1 MKQSFALLVFR
12 CFLLLFTSHFK
23 TYRAIPESVRWLLTQ
38 KQNTRAK
45 QIVQKA
51 ARTNGVLLS
60 QELLSAFDE
69 TSDSDSEDCKEHTQG
84 LRQSAMALI
93 RSRKLVMRSLYLFFI
108 W

>member
-1 MKQSFALLVFR
+1 M
-12 CFLLLFTSHFK
+12 
-23 TYRAIPESVRWLLTQ
+23 TQ
-38 KQNTRAK
+38 KQHLRAK
-45 QIVQKA
+45 KIVQKA

-69 TSDSDSEDCKEHTQG
+69 PSDSDSESCKEHTQG

-93 RSRKLVMRSLYLFFI
+93 RSRKLVLRSFYLFFI